1 MAPLGRVLLAV
12 VESNLSS
19 LHHVHQSSWRGHQ
32 QVAASLQVS
41 DLLTNVRSTVHHTG
55 AHSGPISKLQRATER
70 LTVCLCGCLG
80 SFRVPVHVSACIIP
94 FWLHHISAVPVL
106 WLGPVPARWGT
117 AYGDRT
123 FHSPVIQQHINNLQ
137 KLSVPESHVSNL
149 ALNALSTGRRLS
161 ELVGHSHSI
170 YDYNIQ

>member
-80 SFRVPVHVSACIIP
+80 SFRVPVHVSACMYTFLASSYIC
-94 FWLHHISAVPVL
+94 SA
-106 WLGPVPARWGT
+106 
-117 AYGDRT
+117 
-123 FHSPVIQQHINNLQ
+123 S
-137 KLSVPESHVSNL
+137 S
-149 ALNALSTGRRLS
+149 
-161 ELVGHSHSI
+161 LVGASTSEMG
-170 YDYNIQ
+170 YCLRRPYLPFSCNTTTYQ